1 MVEKWFERSKYSWY
15 KDKPL
20 LLMQRLLSTVISV
33 LDVIIGFWRID
44 GNKCFNLAIKKHI
57 I

>member
-1 MVEKWFERSKYSWY
+1 MVEKWFERSKNSWY

-33 LDVIIGFWRID
+33 LDIIIGFWRID